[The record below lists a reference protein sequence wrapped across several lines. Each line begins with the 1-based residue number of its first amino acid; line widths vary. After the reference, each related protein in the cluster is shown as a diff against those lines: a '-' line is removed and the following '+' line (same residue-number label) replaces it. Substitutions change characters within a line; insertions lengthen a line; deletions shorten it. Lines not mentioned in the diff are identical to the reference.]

1 MKVLFAYSTDFKK
14 VQGVIWQ
21 DESGIK
27 ERTLM
32 SDGTTRDKDLNYES
46 LVDVRQQLG
55 RAMYPLYPAEVDD
68 IRLAFKYLGK
78 ASDLVELLPE
88 ADLDGQP
95 NITAT

>member
-1 MKVLFAYSTDFKK
+1 MQVLFAYSTDFKK
-14 VQGVIWQ
+14 IQAVIWQ
-21 DESGIK
+21 DETGIN

-32 SDGTTRDKDLNYES
+32 SNGTTRDKQLNFTS
-46 LVDVRQQLG
+46 LSEVHQQLG
-55 RAMYPLYPAEVDD
+55 RAMYPMYPAEVDD

-95 NITAT
+95 DLTAP